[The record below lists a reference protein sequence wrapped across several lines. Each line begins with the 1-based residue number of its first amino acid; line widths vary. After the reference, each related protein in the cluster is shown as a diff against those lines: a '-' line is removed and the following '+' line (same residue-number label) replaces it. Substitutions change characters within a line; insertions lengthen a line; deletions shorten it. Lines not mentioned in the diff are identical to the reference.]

1 LLLNPEIEALNP
13 KTGDRRPEI
22 NGRNPMNASQTH
34 KALRLL
40 TAAGKNRMLC
50 SAPLCPLINAKGV
63 NTFQEKM

>member
-1 LLLNPEIEALNP
+1 
-13 KTGDRRPEI
+13 
-22 NGRNPMNASQTH
+22 MNASQTH